1 MALVVLKGL
10 CDYFAVKIPAINV
23 LPNLAFAYNSVFV
36 LFASVCLFE
45 KAVQTRWHITNK
57 TVGKMISRIARLSF
71 GVYLL
76 HENSQIRDILW
87 DKWIRLSEYT
97 NDFSIFIIR
106 AIGAVC
112 VIFMAGILLEWIREV
127 GISKVF
133 VEYKVKKREE
143 NGTDKKRY

>member
-23 LPNLAFAYNSVFV
+23 LPNLAFTYNSVFV

-76 HENSQIRDILW
+76 HENSQIRDSLW
-87 DKWIRLSEYT
+87 DK
-97 NDFSIFIIR
+97 
-106 AIGAVC
+106 
-112 VIFMAGILLEWIREV
+112 
-127 GISKVF
+127 
-133 VEYKVKKREE
+133 
-143 NGTDKKRY
+143 

>member
-23 LPNLAFAYNSVFV
+23 LPNLAFTYNSVFV

-76 HENSQIRDILW
+76 HENSQIR
-87 DKWIRLSEYT
+87 
-97 NDFSIFIIR
+97 
-106 AIGAVC
+106 
-112 VIFMAGILLEWIREV
+112 EV
-127 GISKVF
+127 GISKVV

-143 NGTDKKRY
+143 YGTDKKRY